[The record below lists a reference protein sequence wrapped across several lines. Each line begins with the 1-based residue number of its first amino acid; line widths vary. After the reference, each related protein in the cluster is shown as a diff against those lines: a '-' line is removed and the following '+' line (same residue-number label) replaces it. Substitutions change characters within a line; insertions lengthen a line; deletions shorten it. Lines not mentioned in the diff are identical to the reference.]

1 MSSSLPDTPQSL
13 ELASSKGGG
22 SIPTFGLGTWLA
34 NDGECREAVKYALQC
49 GYRLIDTAQMYENE
63 EEVGQGVVESG
74 VPRED
79 IFIVTKVNQ
88 LNHGERATRV
98 SIEESLA
105 KLKTD
110 YADLVLIHTPAGG
123 KLVETW
129 CTLKRL
135 RHEGKCRFIGV
146 SNFGIEQIE
155 NLVEATG
162 DEYPAVNQVELHP
175 WLQQKELRR
184 YCDKHGI
191 VIMGFCPLA
200 RCKMFGSKDNRV
212 VQDVAAAHGVQ
223 EADVCLRWA
232 LQSGIVTIPKT
243 SNLKRVASNMT
254 TVSSFELT
262 DDEMTRIAEEADIGF
277 KASSA
282 CEAMTLEFAKYK

>member
-1 MSSSLPDTPQSL
+1 MSSSSPDTPQSL

-98 SIEESLA
+98 SVEESLV

-135 RHEGKCRFIGV
+135 RHE
-146 SNFGIEQIE
+146 
-155 NLVEATG
+155 
-162 DEYPAVNQVELHP
+162 
-175 WLQQKELRR
+175 
-184 YCDKHGI
+184 
-191 VIMGFCPLA
+191 
-200 RCKMFGSKDNRV
+200 
-212 VQDVAAAHGVQ
+212 
-223 EADVCLRWA
+223 
-232 LQSGIVTIPKT
+232 
-243 SNLKRVASNMT
+243 
-254 TVSSFELT
+254 
-262 DDEMTRIAEEADIGF
+262 
-277 KASSA
+277 
-282 CEAMTLEFAKYK
+282 